1 MIKTKEQKE
10 FLEKNNLDPIHLV
23 LTNVK
28 PLRQNLK
35 KKEDSQR
42 SSCTEVH
49 DYNSNHQ
56 ETIAEIQ
63 TFKHQ

>member
-28 PLRQNLK
+28 PLRPSLK
-35 KKEDSQR
+35 NNEKCKDQSK
-42 SSCTEVH
+42 CTEAF
-49 DYNSNHQ
+49 DCC
-56 ETIAEIQ
+56 
-63 TFKHQ
+63 FDLR